1 MDPGLYFFINQGCL
15 TVDNMND
22 KEEMD
27 VVDVSIGVDL
37 AGLLGGTH
45 DERRRWV
52 RAEWSGVWGG
62 VSPLQPTKGSGRAL

>member
-27 VVDVSIGVDL
+27 IVDVR
-37 AGLLGGTH
+37 AALLYVFT
-45 DERRRWV
+45 RLRV
-52 RAEWSGVWGG
+52 
-62 VSPLQPTKGSGRAL
+62 

>member
-27 VVDVSIGVDL
+27 VVDVSLL
-37 AGLLGGTH
+37 ASH
-45 DERRRWV
+45 SFP
-52 RAEWSGVWGG
+52 A
-62 VSPLQPTKGSGRAL
+62 